1 MVIVVAAAVV
11 VNATG
16 NFGHARNFALFKETY
31 KRQYASSKAEA
42 AAFEVFK
49 TNAEKAAKLEA
60 ANKAAGG
67 DAKFGMS
74 PFMDLTENEFK
85 ARYLMPKGA
94 VEGGAAE
101 LPVLRASNVGALPKA
116 YDWRDHKPA
125 VITPVKNQGQCG
137 SCWAFSAVSEV
148 ESMWALAGHELVVLS
163 EQQVVDCDTTD
174 DGCNGGDTISAYHYI
189 EKAGGLVPEKDY
201 PYTARDGKCKD
212 SVVKKDAVAKI
223 MGYNYA
229 TSPSTKNET
238 QLAANLM
245 STGPVSICVDASSW
259 QTYTSGILSH
269 CGKQLDHCVQITG
282 WGTSG
287 SEMYWWVRNSWATS
301 WGMSGYIQLK
311 FGQNTCGLADEAT
324 IVTINTPGT
333 HTSGTSSGSSSSGG
347 SSSGSTGYTSSG
359 SGSSSSDVGSYS
371 GYSSYGADRVAKPDY
386 TSSSST
392 SSL

>member
-1 MVIVVAAAVV
+1 MGTLLPNITPMKVTLIMVIVVAAAVV

-85 ARYLMPKGA
+85 ARYPMPKGA
-94 VEGGAAE
+94 VVGGAAE

-125 VITPVKNQGQCG
+125 VITPVKNQGQ
-137 SCWAFSAVSEV
+137 
-148 ESMWALAGHELVVLS
+148 
-163 EQQVVDCDTTD
+163 
-174 DGCNGGDTISAYHYI
+174 
-189 EKAGGLVPEKDY
+189 
-201 PYTARDGKCKD
+201 CKD

-333 HTSGTSSGSSSSGG
+333 HTSGTSSGSTSSGG

-371 GYSSYGADRVAKPDY
+371 GYSSYG
-386 TSSSST
+386 
-392 SSL
+392 